1 MAHKVLYE
9 QQLGVHTAAETCPS
23 PPNPL
28 PGEQAQPSLPSPTWA
43 APLLLRIC
51 ADVAALMLPHGWVP
65 VQEQGGELSNTHS
78 LEFPSPFQ
86 QTEAQEVL
94 SQSCWMASY
103 HYGHGSPKRQP

>member
-51 ADVAALMLPHGWVP
+51 AGVAAIMLPHGWVP
-65 VQEQGGELSNTHS
+65 VQEQGRGAVKHT
-78 LEFPSPFQ
+78 
-86 QTEAQEVL
+86 
-94 SQSCWMASY
+94 
-103 HYGHGSPKRQP
+103 QP